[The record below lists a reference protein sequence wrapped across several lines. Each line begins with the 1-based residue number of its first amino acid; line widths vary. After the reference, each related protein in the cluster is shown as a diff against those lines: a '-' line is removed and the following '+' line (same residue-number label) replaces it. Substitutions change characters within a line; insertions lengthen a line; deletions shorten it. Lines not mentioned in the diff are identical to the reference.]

1 MEVFV
6 LLQSHWILLGMLIV
20 SCCLEK
26 NIIYINFVVKLK
38 CDLTETFF
46 YILLLWITLLNTI
59 KFGIDKYL
67 FVLNYKNELEI
78 FKILNSFIKCYIKFY
93 FSFLTTPG
101 LIEGFRKDNDKL
113 YFCKFWNNS
122 YTISETIL
130 QATNKLF

>member
-1 MEVFV
+1 MLPGKKYNLYKFCCKVEVW
-6 LLQSHWILLGMLIV
+6 SHG
-20 SCCLEK
+20 
-26 NIIYINFVVKLK
+26 NI
-38 CDLTETFF
+38 FF